1 MSEGLDVAECLAS
14 CFKARSRNPAREEAR
29 GATQSRLYE
38 AREREREREPVR
50 KRESEIFIQIKIK
63 IFSKT
68 YQDFIH
74 KEIILICIKVYRC
87 LTYKMF

>member
-1 MSEGLDVAECLAS
+1 MMSEGLDVAECLAS

-50 KRESEIFIQIKIK
+50 KRESERQGE
-63 IFSKT
+63 
-68 YQDFIH
+68 
-74 KEIILICIKVYRC
+74 KERERKREREERGSE
-87 LTYKMF
+87 